1 MKAGAKRW
9 FELFKNAGVDWSNDK
24 APQLG
29 AALAFYT
36 IFSLAPL
43 LTIVIAI
50 ASLWFSGNAS
60 GQIFHQL
67 GSVIGMDKAESL
79 QKMLVQSPSE
89 RSSGILTTISAGIM
103 LILGAAGVFTQLQD
117 ALNAVWEVKAKP
129 GQGIMG
135 FIRHRLLSFA
145 MVLGIAFLLLVSLLL
160 STAMAA
166 IGRYFS
172 QMMGDASW
180 LFELLNNVVSFGLI
194 SLLFAMMF
202 KYVPDVE
209 VGWRDVWFG
218 GIFTAALFT
227 VGKFGLGMYLGKS
240 SVVSTYK
247 AAGALLIVL
256 LWVYYSAQILFFG
269 AELTQAYAQMH
280 GRAVQPSPHAEAD
293 QVKACQTQAAEAQ
306 KEEKGKAK
314 QSWRPQPGYAVGS
327 AMSAVAGH
335 VRERHSKRI
344 WGSLILLGVILYPI
358 QKKLATAKT
367 LLKI

>member
-9 FELFKNAGVDWSNDK
+9 FELFKNAGADWSNDK

-43 LTIVIAI
+43 LTIVISI
-50 ASLWFSGNAS
+50 ASLWFSENAS
-60 GQIFHQL
+60 GQIFNQL
-67 GSVIGMDKAESL
+67 GSVIGMDTAANL
-79 QKMLVQSPSE
+79 QKMLVQDSSQKA
-89 RSSGILTTISAGIM
+89 SGIFTTISAGVM
-103 LILGAAGVFTQLQD
+103 LVLGATGVFTQLQD
-117 ALNAVWEVKAKP
+117 ALNEIWEVKMKS

-172 QMMGDASW
+172 NMMGDSSW
-180 LFELLNNVVSFGLI
+180 LFELLNNVISFGLI

-202 KYVPDVE
+202 KYVPDAE
-209 VGWRDVWFG
+209 VSWKDVWFG
-218 GIFTAALFT
+218 AVFTAALFT

-269 AELTQAYAQMH
+269 AELTQQYAQMH
-280 GRAVQPSPHAEAD
+280 GREVKPSPHAEPD
-293 QVKACQTQAAEAQ
+293 EVKACQTKVAEAQ
-306 KEEKGKAK
+306 KEQKAK
-314 QSWRPQPGYAVGS
+314 PKSTWAPQPGYAMGS
-327 AMSAVAGH
+327 AMGAVAGH
-335 VRERHSKRI
+335 VRQRHSKKV
-344 WGSLILLGVILYPI
+344 WGSLILLGIILYPI
-358 QKKLATAKT
+358 QKKLSTAKT
-367 LLKI
+367 LLKL